1 MLLQCMK
8 CDLYF
13 RSFSRIKYH
22 KALQCAGE
30 VREEIVPKDD
40 VTNLGDD
47 NPWSYN
53 LEPLKSVLKEENE
66 IKPALSSD
74 STLPVSIGGSDT
86 IKEELKEESKEE
98 IKKEILDNLND
109 VNETK
114 VNEDKET
121 KDLKAKVKNE
131 IGIKKE
137 FIESMDNDPDNPAEL
152 KAEDVKD
159 EDGEH
164 VEKEDVKP
172 IKKDPYADGVYRPAP
187 ILVDSDSEYEAE
199 SDDSAPEDDD
209 IETHLGMLTKW
220 NPHKKD
226 QPRIRK
232 RKREIPA
239 DAKVVF
245 MVTASGQQ
253 VKKIKLTNKES
264 QRWVPPHPWVPYPHQ
279 VGVREHVLVFLII
292 THHRNMSLVCRS
304 L

>member
-1 MLLQCMK
+1 MK

-30 VREEIVPKDD
+30 IREENVPKDD
-40 VTNLGDD
+40 VSLGDD

-53 LEPLKSVLKEENE
+53 LEPLKSVLKEDNE
-66 IKPALSSD
+66 TKPELSSELSKPSSGD
-74 STLPVSIGGSDT
+74 GSEA
-86 IKEELKEESKEE
+86 IKEELKEESKEV

-109 VNETK
+109 ITKTEVNKGTEIK
-114 VNEDKET
+114 DVKPDVKE
-121 KDLKAKVKNE
+121 E

-137 FIESMDNDPDNPAEL
+137 YVENMDDNDPDNPDTL
-152 KAEDVKD
+152 KT
-159 EDGEH
+159 
-164 VEKEDVKP
+164 EKEEIDNSMKEVKP
-172 IKKDPYADGVYRPAP
+172 IKKDPYADGVYHPAP

-226 QPRIRK
+226 QPRVRK

-279 VGVREHVLVFLII
+279 VDVKEQILQFLII
-292 THHRNMSLVCRS
+292 THPCLICRS